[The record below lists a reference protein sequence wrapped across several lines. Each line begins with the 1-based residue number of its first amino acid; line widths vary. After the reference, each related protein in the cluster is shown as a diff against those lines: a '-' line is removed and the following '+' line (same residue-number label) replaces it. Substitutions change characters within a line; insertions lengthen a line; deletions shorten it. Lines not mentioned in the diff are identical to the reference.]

1 MPYSGLRWIVYHLRT
16 GDQNENKKR
25 YKKRKK
31 RAAPQQIDDDRE
43 ELVADEDDG
52 EEQSRSVNF
61 ALVGAGIVV
70 FLFIFAGPACL
81 WYVALIFQLK
91 RLFSFVWSI

>member
-1 MPYSGLRWIVYHLRT
+1 MPSSGLRWTAYHLRT

-43 ELVADEDDG
+43 EPVTDEDDG
-52 EEQSRSVNF
+52 EKQSTSSVNF

-70 FLFIFAGPACL
+70 FLFIFAGLACL
-81 WYVALIFQLK
+81 WYVALIFVCVIDVILGS
-91 RLFSFVWSI
+91 L